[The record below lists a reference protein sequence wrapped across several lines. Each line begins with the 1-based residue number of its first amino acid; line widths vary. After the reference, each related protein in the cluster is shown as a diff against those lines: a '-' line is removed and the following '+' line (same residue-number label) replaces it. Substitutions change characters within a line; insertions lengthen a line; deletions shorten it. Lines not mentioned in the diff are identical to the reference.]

1 MTLPKRVVLESW
13 GTLWCCHIFFTD
25 WEALTWFLHTLTL
38 VVLLIREARML
49 SIVTY
54 IYMHIGALRTRD
66 WKYGSTWPMLKET
79 IANSLSMLLQFF
91 CL

>member
-54 IYMHIGALRTRD
+54 YIYAYRSFADKRLEVWLDMAHAEG
-66 WKYGSTWPMLKET
+66 
-79 IANSLSMLLQFF
+79 NN
-91 CL
+91 C